1 MREREKER
9 EKKRERVSE
18 REREN
23 EKVTL
28 KSVSREIKFMS
39 TSFFGLGVVG
49 VVCVVGVVGVVV
61 GFGASFP
68 RSVRYKSSA
77 STQFR
82 DCRHLDPSFAPF
94 SVQNEIGPAGGNCN
108 RGRLDSLPNRTGK
121 YSPTRQ
127 LVVVYS
133 DNCTS
138 NQYELRTK
146 NIINSN

>member
-1 MREREKER
+1 MCERERE
-9 EKKRERVSE
+9 RVCN
-18 REREN
+18 REN

-39 TSFFGLGVVG
+39 TSFFG
-49 VVCVVGVVGVVV
+49 VGVVGVVG

-94 SVQNEIGPAGGNCN
+94 SVQNGIGPAGGNCN
-108 RGRLDSLPNRTGK
+108 RGRLRRLPNRTGK

-146 NIINSN
+146 KYH